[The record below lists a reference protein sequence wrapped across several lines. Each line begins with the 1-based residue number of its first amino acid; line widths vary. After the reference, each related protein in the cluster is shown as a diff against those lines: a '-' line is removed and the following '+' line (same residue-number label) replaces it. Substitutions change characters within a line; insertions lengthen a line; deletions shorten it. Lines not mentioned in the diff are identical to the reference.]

1 MASLASHLVP
11 WQRRRKAGLYWSSPS
26 PCGSLWAS
34 PYGLG
39 ASPYGLGASPC
50 GLSSRVG
57 PLHTAAQPREP
68 VLQETGLGPER
79 DMVSFPLYS
88 VG

>member
-11 WQRRRKAGLYWSSPS
+11 WHRHQKPGLYWSSPS
-26 PCGSLWAS
+26 PW
-34 PYGLG
+34 
-39 ASPYGLGASPC
+39 
-50 GLSSRVG
+50 GLSSRVD

-68 VLQETGLGPER
+68 VLQETGLGPEI